1 MEEIKVPKE
10 DNATLNGMQKVM
22 YTTDSSGDFIREN
35 YGSNIEEFAT
45 QTAVDEYELLK
56 EEALLNISKGIS
68 SPICF
73 YMYENRMD
81 LPTLSSMV
89 DMFSFRVKRHLQMK
103 HFKKLNEKILSK
115 YALVFNISIEELR
128 DFTSGK

>member
-10 DNATLNGMQKVM
+10 DNSTLNGMQKVM
-22 YTTDSSGDFIREN
+22 YTKDSSGDFVREN

-56 EEALLNISKGIS
+56 EEALINISKGIS

-89 DMFSFRVKRHLQMK
+89 AMFSFRVKRHLQMK
-103 HFKKLNEKILSK
+103 HFKKLNEKILGK
-115 YALVFNISIEELR
+115 YALVFSISIEELK
-128 DFTSGK
+128 DFANGK

>member
-56 EEALLNISKGIS
+56 EEALLNISKGVS

>member
-1 MEEIKVPKE
+1 
-10 DNATLNGMQKVM
+10 
-22 YTTDSSGDFIREN
+22 
-35 YGSNIEEFAT
+35 
-45 QTAVDEYELLK
+45 
-56 EEALLNISKGIS
+56 
-68 SPICF
+68 
-73 YMYENRMD
+73 MYENRMD

>member
-22 YTTDSSGDFIREN
+22 YTTDSSGDFVREN

-56 EEALLNISKGIS
+56 EEALLNISKGVS

>member
-56 EEALLNISKGIS
+56 EEALLNISKGVS

-128 DFTSGK
+128 NFTNGK

>member
-10 DNATLNGMQKVM
+10 DNSTLNGMQKVM
-22 YTTDSSGDFIREN
+22 YTKDSSGDFVREN

-56 EEALLNISKGIS
+56 EEALINISKGIS

-103 HFKKLNEKILSK
+103 HFKKLNEKILGK
-115 YALVFNISIEELR
+115 YALVFSISIEELK
-128 DFTSGK
+128 DFANGK

>member
-22 YTTDSSGDFIREN
+22 YTTDSSGDFVREN

-103 HFKKLNEKILSK
+103 YFKKLNEKILSK

>member
-22 YTTDSSGDFIREN
+22 YTTDSSGDFVREN

>member
-1 MEEIKVPKE
+1 VEEIKVPKE
-10 DNATLNGMQKVM
+10 DNSTLNGMQKVM
-22 YTTDSSGDFIREN
+22 YTKDSSGDFVREN

-56 EEALLNISKGIS
+56 EEALINISKGIS

-103 HFKKLNEKILSK
+103 HFKKLNEKILGK
-115 YALVFNISIEELR
+115 YALVFSISIEELK
-128 DFTSGK
+128 DFANGK